1 MEFEKSFIE
10 SLKEEHGF
18 TISYKDYVDHSYKYN
33 KLHRQNDPN
42 APTSGFSSL
51 SRYGDYVREK
61 FAKLLKEN
69 GIEIDR
75 KNS

>member
-1 MEFEKSFIE
+1 MDFEKTLIE
-10 SLKEEHGF
+10 SIKNTHG
-18 TISYKDYVDHSYKYN
+18 TYLNYNDYVEYSYKYN
-33 KLHRQNDPN
+33 KLHRQNDLN

-69 GIEIDR
+69 GIER
-75 KNS
+75 ER